1 MHGGAKTK
9 ILEWGINLV
18 CTVLEVEDK
27 HQFTVYSCVCMC
39 DNERERGLMEER
51 KGIVSVRYMYL
62 QAIALSKYSTIMYS
76 QQTPDIIYEDAYVVI
91 TKCKHESMSGSK
103 SKVPGGP
110 RQPPYYYR
118 LHSKST

>member
-18 CTVLEVEDK
+18 CIVLEVEDK

-39 DNERERGLMEER
+39 DSERERERERFGGREER
-51 KGIVSVRYMYL
+51 YERYVLTL
-62 QAIALSKYSTIMYS
+62 QVIALSKYSTIMYS

-91 TKCKHESMSGSK
+91 TKCKHENMNGSK
-103 SKVPGGP
+103 SKVPSGP
-110 RQPPYYYR
+110 RQPPY
-118 LHSKST
+118 